1 MVQKIKTRGKILTD
15 GAEVI
20 DPKREKDLVHK
31 IIIDLKDTIRENN
44 LVYLTAPQIGYNKR
58 ILVINFNNDLRT
70 FINPIITKMKGF
82 TFQQETCNSIP
93 KKRFIVPRAS
103 SVDIIYTTPLG
114 QYQNRTLLGLAATT
128 IQHAIEHLDGTLISL
143 NGLEIDDDFINASD
157 EEKEEIL
164 KMYKESLVGRQE
176 LADKAVKEDSLAQQ
190 TDEAINFMV
199 GVETG
204 EVKLE
209 KDEKEQEESK
219 NG

>member
-15 GAEVI
+15 GTEVI

-31 IIIDLKDTIRENN
+31 IIIDLKDTVRENN

-103 SVDIIYTTPLG
+103 QVDVIYTTPLG

-143 NGLEIDDDFINASD
+143 NGLEIDDDFINATD

-164 KMYKESLVGRQE
+164 KMYKESLIGRQE
-176 LADKAVKEDSLAQQ
+176 LANKAVKEDSLAQQ
-190 TDEAINFMV
+190 TDEAINFMA

-209 KDEKEQEESK
+209 KDEKE
-219 NG
+219 

>member
-176 LADKAVKEDSLAQQ
+176 LADRAVKEDSLAQQ

-209 KDEKEQEESK
+209 KDEKEQEESE
-219 NG
+219 NE

>member
-176 LADKAVKEDSLAQQ
+176 LADRAVKEDSLAQQ

-209 KDEKEQEESK
+209 KDEKEQEESE

>member
-209 KDEKEQEESK
+209 KDGKEQEESE